1 MLTSATHSRFAGI
14 FDLTGQV
21 ALVTGGG
28 SGFGEIISIAFGEY
42 GCDVAVADINL
53 ESATRTSERVQAIGR
68 RTVAIA
74 ADVREPKQV
83 EAMVA
88 QAVEKL
94 GTVDIL
100 VNSAGIPQHDPAE
113 NTPLETWNRVIEI
126 NLRGTFLSCQA
137 AARVML
143 QKGKGS
149 IINFSSIG
157 GVVGLGRGTNAF
169 SASKG
174 GVNALTKEL
183 ALEWGRRGIRVNAIA
198 PCQFLTPALV
208 EVMKD
213 PQFDEKRLNET
224 WLANIPLGRIGQPE
238 EIAGPALFLA
248 SEASA
253 MVHGIV
259 LPVDG
264 GYLAR

>member
-1 MLTSATHSRFAGI
+1 MPGVSTDFKRL
-14 FDLTGQV
+14 FDLRGQV
-21 ALVTGGG
+21 ALITGAG
-28 SGFGEIISIAFGEY
+28 SGFGEIIAIGFAQF
-42 GCDVAVADINL
+42 GCDVVAADLNR
-53 ESATRTSERVQAIGR
+53 EAAMRTCDRVQSLSRKAAAIG
-68 RTVAIA
+68 V
-74 ADVREPKQV
+74 DVREPEQV
-83 EAMVA
+83 ASMVSR
-88 QAVEKL
+88 AVEEF
-94 GTVDIL
+94 GTIDIL

-113 NTPLETWNRVIEI
+113 KTPLETWDRVIEI
-126 NLRGTFLSCQA
+126 NLRGTFLCCQA
-137 AARVML
+137 ASQVML
-143 QKGKGS
+143 AKGKGS

-198 PCQFLTPALV
+198 PCQFRTPALM
-208 EVMKD
+208 EVMND
-213 PQFDEKRLNET
+213 PQFDAKKLNET
-224 WLANIPLGRIGQPE
+224 WVANIPLGRIGEPE
-238 EIAGPALFLA
+238 EIVGPALFLA